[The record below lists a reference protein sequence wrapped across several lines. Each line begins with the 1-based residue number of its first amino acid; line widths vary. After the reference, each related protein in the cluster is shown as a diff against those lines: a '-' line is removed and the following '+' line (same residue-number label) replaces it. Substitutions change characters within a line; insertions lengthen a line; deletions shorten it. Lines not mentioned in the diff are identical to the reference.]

1 MSVYHCL
8 VTTRPGGV
16 PQLRSLSCESDAEI
30 PAAVAQVIR
39 EWSVVVGVEVF
50 SDGQAVA
57 AYDAEGLTA
66 LRSRP

>member
-16 PQLRSLSCESDAEI
+16 PQLRSLSCETDAEI
-30 PAAVAQVIR
+30 PSAVAEAVA
-39 EWSVVVGVEVF
+39 EWSTVVSVEIF

-57 AYDAEGLTA
+57 AYDADQIRT

>member
-16 PQLRSLSCESDAEI
+16 PQLRSLSCETDAEI
-30 PAAVAQVIR
+30 PAAVAEVVR

-57 AYDAEGLTA
+57 LYDADQIRTLM
-66 LRSRP
+66 SRP

>member
-57 AYDAEGLTA
+57 AYDAEALTA